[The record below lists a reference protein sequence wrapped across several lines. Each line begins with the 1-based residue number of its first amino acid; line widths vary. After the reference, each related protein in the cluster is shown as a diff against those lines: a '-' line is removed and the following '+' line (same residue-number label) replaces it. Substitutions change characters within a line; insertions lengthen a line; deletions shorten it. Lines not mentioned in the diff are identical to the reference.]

1 MIIIGCDFHTR
12 MQVIA
17 MLDTETGEVVEK
29 RLDHESGE
37 AKAFYEGLKEPA
49 LVGIETTGYTRW
61 FAEMLE
67 ELGHELVVGE
77 AAKIRAMKTRKQHHD
92 RGDAEHILNLL
103 MRGDFPKIW
112 LPPAEERDVRVLI
125 EHRHQLVELR
135 TRAQNGLQ
143 AIALGYGLRRRG
155 RLWSQAGLQ
164 ELQKI
169 PLREGMARRREDL
182 SKLVRQLTVW
192 IKELD
197 QRIEEEVARRED
209 AQRLMTH
216 PGVGPQTALATVLVL
231 GPAER
236 FPDKLHLTSY
246 LGLIPQEEST
256 GGRQRFGHL
265 TKQGNRL
272 MRFLLVEA
280 AQTASRYDPR
290 LKRAYRRL
298 AFRKGA
304 AIAKVAVARKLAIRL
319 YIMLRD
325 GINYEEFCRRGP
337 QESGRGSHA
346 GMLGD
351 VALV

>member
-17 MLDTETGEVVEK
+17 MVDTETGEVVEK
-29 RLDHESGE
+29 RLDHASGE
-37 AKAFYEGLKEPA
+37 VKAFYEGLKEPA
-49 LVGIETTGYTRW
+49 LVGIESTGYTRW
-61 FAEMLE
+61 FAEMLQ

-77 AAKIRAMKTRKQHHD
+77 AAKIRAKETRKQKHD
-92 RGDAEHILNLL
+92 RRDAEHILNLL
-103 MRGDFPKIW
+103 VRGDFPKIW
-112 LPPAEERDVRVLI
+112 LPAAEERDVRVLV

-155 RLWSQAGLQ
+155 RLWSKAGQQ

-169 PLREGMARRREDL
+169 PLREGMGRRREDL
-182 SKLVRQLTVW
+182 LRLVRQLSTW

-209 AQRLMTH
+209 ARRLMTH

-231 GPAER
+231 GPVER

-246 LGLIPQEEST
+246 LGLIPEEDSSA
-256 GGRQRFGHL
+256 GRQRFGHL

-280 AQTASRYDPR
+280 GQTASRYDPR

-319 YIMLRD
+319 YVMLRE
-325 GINYEEFCRRGP
+325 GIDYEEFCRRGP
-337 QESGRGSHA
+337 DGSGRGSHA
-346 GMLGD
+346 GML
-351 VALV
+351 VSKPLV